1 MQPIQELDRADR
13 LQLLDFVCSFAW
25 ADLRIRPQEREFMKR
40 LIGRLELPPD
50 ERSAVDTMLSRP
62 PRPEDVDPIDVPLE
76 HRRVFLQTVRQMVLA
91 DGEIDPAEADQLDL
105 FEELLGM

>member
-1 MQPIQELDRADR
+1 MQDLDPADR

-40 LIGRLELPPD
+40 LIRRLDLPQD
-50 ERSAVDTMLSRP
+50 ERLAVDTMLSSP
-62 PRPEDVDPIDVPLE
+62 PRAEDIDPIDVPLE
-76 HRRVFLQTVRQMVLA
+76 HRRLFLQTVKDMVLA
-91 DGEIDPAEADQLDL
+91 DGEINPAEAEQLDL

>member
-1 MQPIQELDRADR
+1 MQELDPAER

-40 LIGRLELPPD
+40 LIGRLDLPQD
-50 ERSAVDTMLSRP
+50 ERLAVDVMLSHP
-62 PRPEDVDPIDVPLE
+62 PRAEDVDPMDVPLE
-76 HRRVFLQTVRQMVLA
+76 HRRLFLETVKQMVLA
-91 DGEIDPAEADQLDL
+91 DGDIDPAEAEQLDL

>member
-1 MQPIQELDRADR
+1 MQELDPADR

-40 LIGRLELPPD
+40 LIRRLDLPQD
-50 ERSAVDTMLSRP
+50 ERLAVDAMLSRP
-62 PRPEDVDPIDVPLE
+62 PRAEDIDPMDVPLE
-76 HRRVFLQTVRQMVLA
+76 HRRLFLQTVKQMVLA
-91 DGEIDPAEADQLDL
+91 DGEIDSAEAEQLDL

>member
-1 MQPIQELDRADR
+1 MQQLDPAER

-40 LIGRLELPPD
+40 LIGRLDLPKD
-50 ERSAVDTMLSRP
+50 ERLAVDVMLSHP
-62 PRPEDVDPIDVPLE
+62 PRAEDVDPMDVPLE
-76 HRRVFLQTVRQMVLA
+76 HRRLFLETVKQMVLA
-91 DGEIDPAEADQLDL
+91 DGEIDPAEAEQLDL

>member
-1 MQPIQELDRADR
+1 MQQLDREER

-40 LIGRLELPPD
+40 LVRRLELSND
-50 ERSAVDTMLSRP
+50 ERVAVDAMLSSP
-62 PRPEDVDPIDVPLE
+62 PRAEDVDPIDVPLE
-76 HRRVFLQTVRQMVLA
+76 HRRLFLETVKQMVLA
-91 DGEIDPAEADQLDL
+91 DGEIDPAEAEQLDL